1 MGRTKNPPKP
11 TWTGLTY
18 QALLT
23 ADDFMSL
30 QQLLEVTKASVN
42 QLTAALHS
50 LKTYQAVDSVESGGR
65 LYWFATPLTDKRS
78 RQLEERRPEDP
89 GTRRRMS
96 KYIIP
101 PAGK

>member
-11 TWTGLTY
+11 TWTWLTY
-18 QALLT
+18 QALLA

-50 LKTYQAVDSVESGGR
+50 LKMYRAVDSVESGGR
-65 LYWFATPLTDKRS
+65 LYWFATPLTDRRS
-78 RQLEERRPEDP
+78 RQLEERRTEDP
-89 GTRRRMS
+89 GTRRRAS
-96 KYIIP
+96 KYATP
-101 PAGK
+101 ESGR